1 MLTWM
6 QHHKKYLVVTIWVS
20 TIAFVGAGFLGWGV
34 YDFNLNRSSSVATV
48 GNEKIGFSEFDT
60 RYRQILSYY
69 NQISNGALTPENAE
83 QLGIKNIALSSLVE
97 DKLLLNFAK
106 DLGIDANE
114 NEILQKLANTREF
127 QDPTGD
133 FNKTIYYE
141 LLNANN
147 LAPKDYETQLA
158 NEVITDKL
166 NQIFNIPSKDEELKM
181 LASSYFMQ
189 DALSIVK
196 IDYDK
201 KNIKINEEDL
211 KKLWNEHKEDYKTKK
226 IYEISTYFLPVSN
239 EKIDDKEL
247 EKFYN
252 QDENKLKYKD
262 FAGKVMDFQSAKN
275 EVAKDYALMQLK
287 NVANAKF
294 LDLKNGK
301 DNFQKDQNISES
313 DVYYPIDLLN
323 KAKNGDVLRTA
334 PYNNGYIIVKL
345 NKVDPIRNKTFEEAR
360 EEVLPMYLSEQARK
374 NLEEKAKNSLV
385 NFKGDDIG
393 FVSRDSSRESVKV
406 SDKILNDSEF
416 AYFLMNVFNTD
427 QNSSYVVINDNKA
440 ILYKIN
446 KQKLDMNSDKF
457 EQYKA
462 MLEQNL
468 QNLKAN
474 ELKQELVDE
483 LKKIYPIKIYYK
495 GN

>member
-1 MLTWM
+1 
-6 QHHKKYLVVTIWVS
+6 
-20 TIAFVGAGFLGWGV
+20 
-34 YDFNLNRSSSVATV
+34 
-48 GNEKIGFSEFDT
+48 
-60 RYRQILSYY
+60 
-69 NQISNGALTPENAE
+69 
-83 QLGIKNIALSSLVE
+83 
-97 DKLLLNFAK
+97 
-106 DLGIDANE
+106 
-114 NEILQKLANTREF
+114 
-127 QDPTGD
+127 
-133 FNKTIYYE
+133 
-141 LLNANN
+141 
-147 LAPKDYETQLA
+147 
-158 NEVITDKL
+158 
-166 NQIFNIPSKDEELKM
+166 
-181 LASSYFMQ
+181 
-189 DALSIVK
+189 
-196 IDYDK
+196 
-201 KNIKINEEDL
+201 
-211 KKLWNEHKEDYKTKK
+211 
-226 IYEISTYFLPVSN
+226 N

-323 KAKNGDVLRTA
+323 KAKNGDVLRPA

-457 EQYKA
+457 EQYKT

>member
-20 TIAFVGAGFLGWGV
+20 TIAFVGAGFLGWGA

-106 DLGIDANE
+106 DLGIGVNE

-127 QDPTGD
+127 QNPTGD

-147 LAPKDYETQLA
+147 LTPKDYETQLA

-166 NQIFNIPSKDEELKM
+166 NQIFNISSKDEELKM

-189 DALSIVK
+189 DALSIAK
-196 IDYDK
+196 IDYDN

-211 KKLWNEHKEDYKTKK
+211 KKLWNEHKQEYKTKK
-226 IYEISTYFLPVSN
+226 IYEISTYFLPADN
-239 EKIDDKEL
+239 KKIDDKEL

-301 DNFQKDQNISES
+301 DGFQKDQNISES
-313 DVYYPIDLLN
+313 DVYYPIELLN
-323 KAKNGDVLRTA
+323 KAKNGDILR
-334 PYNNGYIIVKL
+334 PMLYDNGYIIVKL
-345 NKVDPIRNKTFEEAR
+345 NKVYPIRNKTFEEAKD
-360 EEVLPMYLSEQARK
+360 EVLPMYLSEQARK

-427 QNSSYVVINDNKA
+427 QNSSYVIINDNKA

-446 KQKLDMNSDKF
+446 KQKLETNSNKF
-457 EQYKA
+457 EQYKI

>member
-1 MLTWM
+1 
-6 QHHKKYLVVTIWVS
+6 
-20 TIAFVGAGFLGWGV
+20 
-34 YDFNLNRSSSVATV
+34 
-48 GNEKIGFSEFDT
+48 
-60 RYRQILSYY
+60 
-69 NQISNGALTPENAE
+69 
-83 QLGIKNIALSSLVE
+83 
-97 DKLLLNFAK
+97 
-106 DLGIDANE
+106 
-114 NEILQKLANTREF
+114 
-127 QDPTGD
+127 
-133 FNKTIYYE
+133 
-141 LLNANN
+141 
-147 LAPKDYETQLA
+147 
-158 NEVITDKL
+158 
-166 NQIFNIPSKDEELKM
+166 
-181 LASSYFMQ
+181 
-189 DALSIVK
+189 
-196 IDYDK
+196 
-201 KNIKINEEDL
+201 

-275 EVAKDYALMQLK
+275 EIAKDYALMQLK
-287 NVANAKF
+287 NAANAKF

-323 KAKNGDVLRTA
+323 KAKNGDVLRPA

-360 EEVLPMYLSEQARK
+360 EEVLPMYLSEQAGK

-393 FVSRDSSRESVKV
+393 FVSRDSSRESVKL

-427 QNSSYVVINDNKA
+427 QNSSYVIINDSKA

-457 EQYKA
+457 EQYKT

>member
-323 KAKNGDVLRTA
+323 KAKNRDVLRPA

>member
-20 TIAFVGAGFLGWGV
+20 TIAFVGAGFLGWGA

-106 DLGIDANE
+106 DLGIGANE

-147 LAPKDYETQLA
+147 LTPKDYETQLA

-189 DALSIVK
+189 DALSIAK

-275 EVAKDYALMQLK
+275 EIAKDYALMQLK
-287 NVANAKF
+287 NAANAKF

-323 KAKNGDVLRTA
+323 KAKNGDVLRSA

-360 EEVLPMYLSEQARK
+360 EEVLPMYLSEQAGK

-393 FVSRDSSRESVKV
+393 FVSRDSSRESVKL

-427 QNSSYVVINDNKA
+427 QNSSYVIINDSKA

-457 EQYKA
+457 KQYKT

>member
-1 MLTWM
+1 
-6 QHHKKYLVVTIWVS
+6 
-20 TIAFVGAGFLGWGV
+20 
-34 YDFNLNRSSSVATV
+34 
-48 GNEKIGFSEFDT
+48 
-60 RYRQILSYY
+60 
-69 NQISNGALTPENAE
+69 
-83 QLGIKNIALSSLVE
+83 
-97 DKLLLNFAK
+97 
-106 DLGIDANE
+106 
-114 NEILQKLANTREF
+114 
-127 QDPTGD
+127 
-133 FNKTIYYE
+133 
-141 LLNANN
+141 
-147 LAPKDYETQLA
+147 
-158 NEVITDKL
+158 
-166 NQIFNIPSKDEELKM
+166 
-181 LASSYFMQ
+181 
-189 DALSIVK
+189 
-196 IDYDK
+196 
-201 KNIKINEEDL
+201 
-211 KKLWNEHKEDYKTKK
+211 
-226 IYEISTYFLPVSN
+226 FLPVSN

-323 KAKNGDVLRTA
+323 KAKNGDVLRPV

>member
-211 KKLWNEHKEDYKTKK
+211 KKL
-226 IYEISTYFLPVSN
+226 
-239 EKIDDKEL
+239 
-247 EKFYN
+247 
-252 QDENKLKYKD
+252 
-262 FAGKVMDFQSAKN
+262 
-275 EVAKDYALMQLK
+275 
-287 NVANAKF
+287 
-294 LDLKNGK
+294 
-301 DNFQKDQNISES
+301 
-313 DVYYPIDLLN
+313 
-323 KAKNGDVLRTA
+323 
-334 PYNNGYIIVKL
+334 
-345 NKVDPIRNKTFEEAR
+345 
-360 EEVLPMYLSEQARK
+360 
-374 NLEEKAKNSLV
+374 
-385 NFKGDDIG
+385 
-393 FVSRDSSRESVKV
+393 
-406 SDKILNDSEF
+406 
-416 AYFLMNVFNTD
+416 
-427 QNSSYVVINDNKA
+427 
-440 ILYKIN
+440 
-446 KQKLDMNSDKF
+446 
-457 EQYKA
+457 
-462 MLEQNL
+462 
-468 QNLKAN
+468 
-474 ELKQELVDE
+474 
-483 LKKIYPIKIYYK
+483 
-495 GN
+495 

>member
-1 MLTWM
+1 
-6 QHHKKYLVVTIWVS
+6 
-20 TIAFVGAGFLGWGV
+20 
-34 YDFNLNRSSSVATV
+34 
-48 GNEKIGFSEFDT
+48 
-60 RYRQILSYY
+60 
-69 NQISNGALTPENAE
+69 
-83 QLGIKNIALSSLVE
+83 
-97 DKLLLNFAK
+97 
-106 DLGIDANE
+106 
-114 NEILQKLANTREF
+114 
-127 QDPTGD
+127 
-133 FNKTIYYE
+133 
-141 LLNANN
+141 
-147 LAPKDYETQLA
+147 
-158 NEVITDKL
+158 
-166 NQIFNIPSKDEELKM
+166 
-181 LASSYFMQ
+181 
-189 DALSIVK
+189 
-196 IDYDK
+196 
-201 KNIKINEEDL
+201 EDL

-275 EVAKDYALMQLK
+275 EIAKDYALMQLK
-287 NVANAKF
+287 NAANAKF

-323 KAKNGDVLRTA
+323 KAKNGDVLRPA

-360 EEVLPMYLSEQARK
+360 EEVLPMYLSEQAGK

-393 FVSRDSSRESVKV
+393 FVSRDSSRESVKL

-427 QNSSYVVINDNKA
+427 QNSSYVIINDSKA

-457 EQYKA
+457 EQYKT

>member
-166 NQIFNIPSKDEELKM
+166 NQIFNIPSKDEELK
-181 LASSYFMQ
+181 
-189 DALSIVK
+189 
-196 IDYDK
+196 
-201 KNIKINEEDL
+201 
-211 KKLWNEHKEDYKTKK
+211 KLWNEHKEDYKTKK

-323 KAKNGDVLRTA
+323 KAKNGDVLRPA

>member
-323 KAKNGDVLRTA
+323 KAKNGDVLRPA

-345 NKVDPIRNKTFEEAR
+345 NKVDP
-360 EEVLPMYLSEQARK
+360 
-374 NLEEKAKNSLV
+374 
-385 NFKGDDIG
+385 
-393 FVSRDSSRESVKV
+393 
-406 SDKILNDSEF
+406 
-416 AYFLMNVFNTD
+416 
-427 QNSSYVVINDNKA
+427 
-440 ILYKIN
+440 
-446 KQKLDMNSDKF
+446 
-457 EQYKA
+457 
-462 MLEQNL
+462 
-468 QNLKAN
+468 
-474 ELKQELVDE
+474 
-483 LKKIYPIKIYYK
+483 
-495 GN
+495 

>member
-20 TIAFVGAGFLGWGV
+20 TIAFVGAGFLGWGA

-83 QLGIKNIALSSLVE
+83 QLGIKNIALSSFVE

-106 DLGIDANE
+106 DLGIGVNE

-147 LAPKDYETQLA
+147 LTPKDYETQLA
-158 NEVITDKL
+158 NEAITDKL

-189 DALSIVK
+189 DALSIAK

-313 DVYYPIDLLN
+313 DVYYPIDLLS
-323 KAKNGDVLRTA
+323 KAKNGDVLRPA

-360 EEVLPMYLSEQARK
+360 EEVLPMYLSEQTRK

-457 EQYKA
+457 EQYKT

>member
-20 TIAFVGAGFLGWGV
+20 TIAFVGAGFLGWGA

-48 GNEKIGFSEFDT
+48 GNEKIGFGEFDT

-83 QLGIKNIALSSLVE
+83 KLGMKNIALSSLVE

-106 DLGIDANE
+106 DLGIGANDD
-114 NEILQKLANTREF
+114 EILQKLANTKEF

-141 LLNANN
+141 LLRANN
-147 LAPKDYETQLA
+147 LTPKDYETQLS

-166 NQIFNIPSKDEELKM
+166 SQIFNIPSKDEELKM

-189 DALSIVK
+189 DALSIAK

-226 IYEISTYFLPVSN
+226 IYEISTYFLPASS

-252 QDENKLKYKD
+252 QEQNKLKYKD
-262 FAGKVMDFQSAKN
+262 FAGKVMDFQSAKS

-287 NVANAKF
+287 SVANAKF
-294 LDLKNGK
+294 LDLKNAK
-301 DNFQKDQNISES
+301 VSFQKDLNISES

-323 KAKNGDVLRTA
+323 KAKNGDVLR
-334 PYNNGYIIVKL
+334 PVLYNNGYIIVKL
-345 NKVDPIRNKTFEEAR
+345 NKIDPIRNKTFEEAK
-360 EEVLPMYLSEQARK
+360 EEVLPVYLSEQARK
-374 NLEEKAKNSLV
+374 KLEEKAKSSLT
-385 NFKGDDIG
+385 NFKGEDIG
-393 FVSRDSSRESVKV
+393 FVSRDSSRDGEKV
-406 SDKILNDSEF
+406 SDKVMNDAEF
-416 AYFLMNVFNTD
+416 AYFLMNVFNAD
-427 QNSSYVVINDNKA
+427 QNSSYVIINDTKA

-457 EQYKA
+457 KQYKT

-483 LKKIYPIKIYYK
+483 LKKIYKVKIYYK

>member
-1 MLTWM
+1 
-6 QHHKKYLVVTIWVS
+6 
-20 TIAFVGAGFLGWGV
+20 
-34 YDFNLNRSSSVATV
+34 
-48 GNEKIGFSEFDT
+48 
-60 RYRQILSYY
+60 
-69 NQISNGALTPENAE
+69 
-83 QLGIKNIALSSLVE
+83 
-97 DKLLLNFAK
+97 
-106 DLGIDANE
+106 
-114 NEILQKLANTREF
+114 
-127 QDPTGD
+127 
-133 FNKTIYYE
+133 
-141 LLNANN
+141 
-147 LAPKDYETQLA
+147 
-158 NEVITDKL
+158 
-166 NQIFNIPSKDEELKM
+166 
-181 LASSYFMQ
+181 
-189 DALSIVK
+189 
-196 IDYDK
+196 
-201 KNIKINEEDL
+201 IKINEEDL

-275 EVAKDYALMQLK
+275 EIAKDYALMQLK
-287 NVANAKF
+287 NAANAKF

-323 KAKNGDVLRTA
+323 KAKNGDVLRPA

-360 EEVLPMYLSEQARK
+360 EEVLPMYLSEQAGK

-393 FVSRDSSRESVKV
+393 FVSRDSSRESVKL

-427 QNSSYVVINDNKA
+427 QNSSYVIINDSKA

-457 EQYKA
+457 EQYKT

>member
-20 TIAFVGAGFLGWGV
+20 TIAFVGAGFLGWGA

-106 DLGIDANE
+106 DLGIGVNE

-133 FNKTIYYE
+133 FNKTIYYK

-147 LAPKDYETQLA
+147 LTPKDYETQLA

-189 DALSIVK
+189 DALSIAK

-211 KKLWNEHKEDYKTKK
+211 KKLWNKHKEDYKTKK
-226 IYEISTYFLPVSN
+226 IYEISTYFLPVNN

-275 EVAKDYALMQLK
+275 EVAKDYALTQLK

-313 DVYYPIDLLN
+313 DVYYPIGLLN
-323 KAKNGDVLRTA
+323 KAKNGDVLRPA

-393 FVSRDSSRESVKV
+393 FVSRDSSRESVKP

-416 AYFLMNVFNTD
+416 AYFLMNVFNAD

-457 EQYKA
+457 KQYKT

>member
-20 TIAFVGAGFLGWGV
+20 TVAFVGAGFLGWGA
-34 YDFNLNRSSSVATV
+34 YAFNLDRSSSVATV
-48 GNEKIGFSEFDT
+48 GNEKIGFSEFDI
-60 RYRQILSYY
+60 RYKQILNYY
-69 NQISNGALTPENAE
+69 NQISNGALTQESAD
-83 QLGIKNIALSSLVE
+83 QLGIKNIALNSLVE

-106 DLGIDANE
+106 DLGMRVSE
-114 NEILQKLANTREF
+114 NEILQKLIDSREF
-127 QDPTGD
+127 QNPTGD

-141 LLNANN
+141 LLSANN
-147 LAPKDYETQLA
+147 LTPKEYETRLA
-158 NEVITDKL
+158 DDVIMDKL
-166 NQIFNIPSKDEELKM
+166 NQIFNLSSKDEELKM

-189 DALSIVK
+189 DALSIAK
-196 IDYDK
+196 LDYDK
-201 KNIKINEEDL
+201 KDIKVNEEDL
-211 KKLWNEHKEDYKTKK
+211 RKFWNKRKEDYKTKK
-226 IYEISTYFLPVSN
+226 IYEISTYFLATSN

-262 FAGKVMDFQSAKN
+262 FADKVMDFQSAKSQ
-275 EVAKDYALMQLK
+275 VAKDYALMQLK
-287 NVANAKF
+287 NIANSKF

-301 DNFQKDQNISES
+301 DSFQKDENITDS
-313 DVYYPIDLLN
+313 DVYYPIGLLN
-323 KAKNGDVLRTA
+323 EANNGEVLRPT
-334 PYNNGYIIVKL
+334 PYNDGYIIVKL
-345 NKVDPIRNKTFEEAR
+345 NKIHPVKIKTFEEAR
-360 EEVLPMYLSEQARK
+360 SEVLPVYLNEQNRK
-374 NLEEKAKNSLV
+374 NLEEEAKKSLP
-385 NFKGDDIG
+385 NFNGNNIG
-393 FVSRDSSRESVKV
+393 FVSRDSSRESAKV
-406 SDKILNDSEF
+406 SDKVLNDSEF
-416 AYFLMNVFNTD
+416 AYFLMNVFNTE

-446 KQKLDMNSDKF
+446 KQKLDMTFDKF
-457 EQYKA
+457 KQYKP

-474 ELKQELVDE
+474 ELKQELIGE

>member
-20 TIAFVGAGFLGWGV
+20 TIAFVGAGFLGWGA

-106 DLGIDANE
+106 DLGIGVNE

-189 DALSIVK
+189 DALSIAK

-313 DVYYPIDLLN
+313 DVYYPIDLLS
-323 KAKNGDVLRTA
+323 KAKNGDVLRPA
-334 PYNNGYIIVKL
+334 PCNNGYIIVKL

-360 EEVLPMYLSEQARK
+360 EEVLPMYLSEQTRK

-427 QNSSYVVINDNKA
+427 QNSSYVVIDDNKA

-457 EQYKA
+457 EQYKT

>member
-1 MLTWM
+1 M
-6 QHHKKYLVVTIWVS
+6 
-20 TIAFVGAGFLGWGV
+20 
-34 YDFNLNRSSSVATV
+34 
-48 GNEKIGFSEFDT
+48 
-60 RYRQILSYY
+60 
-69 NQISNGALTPENAE
+69 
-83 QLGIKNIALSSLVE
+83 
-97 DKLLLNFAK
+97 
-106 DLGIDANE
+106 
-114 NEILQKLANTREF
+114 
-127 QDPTGD
+127 
-133 FNKTIYYE
+133 
-141 LLNANN
+141 
-147 LAPKDYETQLA
+147 
-158 NEVITDKL
+158 
-166 NQIFNIPSKDEELKM
+166 
-181 LASSYFMQ
+181 
-189 DALSIVK
+189 
-196 IDYDK
+196 
-201 KNIKINEEDL
+201 
-211 KKLWNEHKEDYKTKK
+211 
-226 IYEISTYFLPVSN
+226 PVNN

-275 EVAKDYALMQLK
+275 EVAKDYALTQLK

-323 KAKNGDVLRTA
+323 KAKNGDVLRPA

-345 NKVDPIRNKTFEEAR
+345 NKVDPIRKKTFEEAR

-374 NLEEKAKNSLV
+374 NLEEKAKNSLI

-393 FVSRDSSRESVKV
+393 FVSRDSSRESVKL

-416 AYFLMNVFNTD
+416 AYFLMNVFNAD

-457 EQYKA
+457 KQYKT

>member
-20 TIAFVGAGFLGWGV
+20 TIAFVGAGFLGWGA

-106 DLGIDANE
+106 DLGIGVNE

-133 FNKTIYYE
+133 FNKTIYYK

-147 LAPKDYETQLA
+147 LTPKDYETQLA

-189 DALSIVK
+189 DALSIAK

-211 KKLWNEHKEDYKTKK
+211 KKLWNKHKEDYKTKK
-226 IYEISTYFLPVSN
+226 IYEISTYFLPVNN

-275 EVAKDYALMQLK
+275 EVAKDYALTQLK

-313 DVYYPIDLLN
+313 DVYYPIGLLN
-323 KAKNGDVLRTA
+323 KAKNGDVLRPA

-393 FVSRDSSRESVKV
+393 FVSRDSSRESVRP

-416 AYFLMNVFNTD
+416 AYFLMNVFNAD

-457 EQYKA
+457 KQYKT

>member
-20 TIAFVGAGFLGWGV
+20 TIAFVGAGFLGWGA

-48 GNEKIGFSEFDT
+48 GNEKIGFSEFDA

-106 DLGIDANE
+106 DLGIGVNE

-147 LAPKDYETQLA
+147 LTPKDYETQLA

-189 DALSIVK
+189 DALSIAK

-275 EVAKDYALMQLK
+275 EVAKDYTLMQLK

-323 KAKNGDVLRTA
+323 KAKNGDVLRPV

-374 NLEEKAKNSLV
+374 NLEEKAKDSLV

-393 FVSRDSSRESVKV
+393 FVSRDSSRESVKL

-427 QNSSYVVINDNKA
+427 QNSSYVIINDNKA

-457 EQYKA
+457 EQYKT
-462 MLEQNL
+462 MLGQNL

>member
-20 TIAFVGAGFLGWGV
+20 TIAFVGAGFLGWGA
-34 YDFNLNRSSSVATV
+34 YDFNLNRSLSVAIV
-48 GNEKIGFSEFDT
+48 GNEKISFSEFDT

-83 QLGIKNIALSSLVE
+83 QLGIENIALSSLVE

-106 DLGIDANE
+106 DLGVDANE

-141 LLNANN
+141 LLNVNN
-147 LAPKDYETQLA
+147 LTPKDYETQLA
-158 NEVITDKL
+158 NEVIVGKL
-166 NQIFNIPSKDEELKM
+166 DHIFNIPNKDEELKM
-181 LASSYFMQ
+181 LASSYFMR
-189 DALSIVK
+189 DALSIAK

-211 KKLWNEHKEDYKTKK
+211 KKLWSEHKEDYKTKK
-226 IYEISTYFLPVSN
+226 MYEISTYFLPSNN

-287 NVANAKF
+287 SVANAKF

-301 DNFQKDQNISES
+301 DSFQKDHNISES

-323 KAKNGDVLRTA
+323 KAKNGDVLR
-334 PYNNGYIIVKL
+334 PVLYNNGYIIVKL

-360 EEVLPMYLSEQARK
+360 DEVLPIYLSEQARK
-374 NLEEKAKNSLV
+374 NLEEKAKNSLA
-385 NFKGDDIG
+385 NFKGDSIG
-393 FVSRDSSRESVKV
+393 FVSRDSSRENAKV
-406 SDKILNDSEF
+406 SDNMLNDSEF
-416 AYFLMNVFNTD
+416 SYFLMNVFNTD
-427 QNSSYVVINDNKA
+427 QNSSYVIINDSKA

-457 EQYKA
+457 EQYKT
-462 MLEQNL
+462 MLKQNL
-468 QNLKAN
+468 QNLKVN

>member
-20 TIAFVGAGFLGWGV
+20 TIAFVGAGFLGWGA

-106 DLGIDANE
+106 DLGIGVNE
-114 NEILQKLANTREF
+114 NQILQKLANTREF

-189 DALSIVK
+189 DALSIAK

-294 LDLKNGK
+294 LDLKNGE

-323 KAKNGDVLRTA
+323 KAKNGDVLRPA

-457 EQYKA
+457 EQYKT

>member
-20 TIAFVGAGFLGWGV
+20 TIAFVGAGFLGWGA

-106 DLGIDANE
+106 DLGIGVNE

-147 LAPKDYETQLA
+147 LTPKDYETQLA
-158 NEVITDKL
+158 NEVIADKL

-189 DALSIVK
+189 DALSIAK

-313 DVYYPIDLLN
+313 DVYYPIDLLS
-323 KAKNGDVLRTA
+323 KAKNGDVLRPA
-334 PYNNGYIIVKL
+334 LYNNGYIIVKL

-360 EEVLPMYLSEQARK
+360 EEVLPMYLSEQTRK
-374 NLEEKAKNSLV
+374 NLEEKAKNNLV

-457 EQYKA
+457 EQYKT

>member
-20 TIAFVGAGFLGWGV
+20 TIAFVGAGFLGWGA

-48 GNEKIGFSEFDT
+48 GNEKIRFSEFDT

-106 DLGIDANE
+106 DLGIGVNE

-147 LAPKDYETQLA
+147 LTPKDYETQLA

-189 DALSIVK
+189 DALNIAK

-252 QDENKLKYKD
+252 QDENKLRYKD
-262 FAGKVMDFQSAKN
+262 FAGKVMDFQTAKN

-323 KAKNGDVLRTA
+323 KAKNGDVLRPT

-393 FVSRDSSRESVKV
+393 FVSRDSSRESVKL

-427 QNSSYVVINDNKA
+427 QNSFYVIINDNKA

-457 EQYKA
+457 EQYKT

-468 QNLKAN
+468 RNLKAN